1 VIDWTPYLESV
12 CKKYAQWWNFYT
24 LTDVAGKMRS
34 PDTSSWL
41 MDLRAQTVQESRN
54 DDEEKTEQY
63 SVLEGLRK
71 YAANHVLLVG
81 RPGSGKS
88 TAFARLLLEE
98 CKKAQGLLGEHS
110 HQEKIVQ
117 IPILLELRYYETSII
132 DLILQFL
139 KRHDLMID
147 SSELETVLLEKADV
161 QLLLLFDGVNELPS
175 EKGRLDLQHFRNLY
189 GKVSMIFSTR
199 DLGLG
204 GDLNLE
210 KRFEMLP
217 LTEPKMKEFVRA
229 YLPENSEEML
239 KQLGDHLREFGQTP
253 LLLWMLCS
261 VFENN
266 DSQIPSNLGLVFRR
280 FTEIYDHQLKADV
293 STFQE
298 SREWWRGLL
307 RVLAWKMTEGESKT
321 EIKVAI
327 SRREAELELTTFVL
341 DQGFLKYYAKKWL
354 EDLLKHHLIQLEGN
368 DQITFRHQLIQEY
381 YAAEMLLEKFSDL
394 GDWELQWNYLNY
406 LKWTEP
412 FALMLGMIE
421 NKAKA
426 IHIVKLA
433 LAVDIK
439 LGARLAGEVK
449 EDFQK
454 ETIALVLVL
463 ELKLPQLFKIELLGI
478 TRSNIAIPLL
488 IKDLE
493 HSDFKIREK
502 AAEFLG
508 KIGSEVAISSLIKAL
523 EDPVQDVESIAAEAL
538 CQMGS
543 ELAVPDLIKAL
554 KKSNSNVCWRAA
566 YILQFIGSEIA
577 IPWLLNALEDSS
589 WDVRYHAA
597 QALCHIDP
605 QQMINKLLNAL
616 EDSNEN
622 IRWKAAEALGNTGEI
637 LENISLQLAIS
648 KLIKTL
654 KDSNNIVRWNSARAL
669 GNIGS
674 EKAIDGLLNALQDF
688 DREVCYHAAEALGQ
702 IGSQKAIP
710 RLKQAL
716 ENSNKWIR
724 RNAASALG
732 QIGSQKADSCLLKAL
747 NDSSQQVR
755 GSAAFALG
763 RSGSKKALSALLN
776 ALKDIDPEIRKEV
789 VSALGW
795 INVPESINAL
805 LKSLE
810 DSDNYVRSEAAKAL
824 GDIRSEL
831 AIQGL
836 LKALE
841 DLNTD
846 VRWNAAQALGNIR
859 SQKAISGL
867 LKVLNDDDENVRW
880 EATSALRKIGSEIAT
895 KGFLKALNDFDGDVR
910 WEAAAALGEIG
921 SEETLSIL
929 FNTLKNP
936 TFVTSNDGDTF
947 YQAYSA
953 ISKIQQKVKY
963 YSPIPEQNNLNNL
976 PPQTPTASP
985 QSVNYYDF
993 RGATV
998 GSFAGIVQG
1007 NQQVTQINQ
1016 KNYDSTT

>member
-1 VIDWTPYLESV
+1 MINWTPYLESV
-12 CKKYAQWWNFYT
+12 CKKYAQWWDVYT

-34 PDTSSWL
+34 PNTTPL
-41 MDLRAQTVQESRN
+41 LADLRVQAVKDSREER
-54 DDEEKTEQY
+54 EEKTEQY
-63 SVLEGLRK
+63 NVLEGLRK

-98 CKKAQGLLGEHS
+98 SEKAQDLLADHS
-110 HQEKIVQ
+110 HQEKVAQ
-117 IPILLELRYYETSII
+117 IPILVELRYYETSII

-139 KRHDLMID
+139 KRHDLIID
-147 SSELETVLLEKADV
+147 SSELETILLGKADID
-161 QLLLLFDGVNELPS
+161 LLLLFDGVNELPS
-175 EKGRLDLQHFRNLY
+175 EKGRLDLQHFCKSY

-199 DLGLG
+199 DIGIG

-210 KRFEMLP
+210 KKFEMLP
-217 LTEPKMKEFVRA
+217 LTEPQMRQFVRA
-229 YLPENSEEML
+229 YLPEKGEVMI
-239 KQLGDHLREFGQTP
+239 KQLGDRLREFGRTP

-261 VFENN
+261 VFESNN
-266 DSQIPSNLGLVFRR
+266 SQIPNNLGLVFRQ
-280 FTEIYDHQLKADV
+280 FTEIYDRQLKADV

-298 SREWWRGLL
+298 SREWWRDLL
-307 RVLAWKMTEGESKT
+307 RILAWKMTEGESKT

-341 DQGFLKYYAKKWL
+341 DQGFPKHYAKKWL

-368 DQITFRHQLIQEY
+368 DQVTFRHQLIQEY

-394 GDWELQWNYLNY
+394 CDWELQWNYLNY

-412 FALMLGMIE
+412 FALMLGMIG

-426 IHIVKLA
+426 IHLVKLA

-439 LGARLAGEVK
+439 LGARLAGEVN
-449 EDFQK
+449 EDFQN
-454 ETIALVLVL
+454 ETISLIL
-463 ELKLPQLFKIELLGI
+463 ELKLPQLFNIKLLGI
-478 TRSNIAIPLL
+478 TRSNVAIPLL
-488 IKDLE
+488 IKNLE
-493 HSDFKIREK
+493 NSGYKVREK

-508 KIGSEVAISSLIKAL
+508 KIGSEVAISSLIQAL
-523 EDPVQDVESIAAEAL
+523 EDPVQDVKMLAAEAL
-538 CQMGS
+538 SICQIGS
-543 ELAVPDLIKAL
+543 ESAVHSLIKAL
-554 KKSNSNVCWRAA
+554 KKSNSNIRWRAA
-566 YILQFIGSEIA
+566 YTLQFIGSEIA
-577 IPWLLNALEDSS
+577 IPSLLNALEDSS
-589 WDVRYHAA
+589 WNVRYNAA
-597 QALCHIDP
+597 QALCQIDP
-605 QQMINKLLNAL
+605 QQMITKLLNAL
-616 EDSNEN
+616 ENSNED
-622 IRWKAAEALGNTGEI
+622 IRWKAVEALGNTVEI
-637 LENISLQLAIS
+637 LENISLELVIY

-654 KDSNNIVRWNSARAL
+654 DDSNNTVRWNSAQAL

-674 EKAIDGLLNALQDF
+674 EKAIDGLLNALHDF

-716 ENSNKWIR
+716 ENSNEWIR

-747 NDSSQQVR
+747 NDSSHQVR
-755 GSAAFALG
+755 CSVVFALG
-763 RSGSKKALSALLN
+763 RSGSKKALAALLN

-795 INVPESINAL
+795 INAPESINAL

-846 VRWNAAQALGNIR
+846 VRWSAAQALGNIG

-895 KGFLKALNDFDGDVR
+895 KDFLKALNDNDENVR

-936 TFVTSNDGDTF
+936 TFVTANDGDTL
-947 YQAYSA
+947 YPAYSA
-953 ISKIQQKVKY
+953 ISKIQQKLKY
-963 YSPIPEQNNLNNL
+963 YSPIPIQNNLDNL
-976 PPQTPTASP
+976 SLQTQKLSP
-985 QSVNYYDF
+985 QSITYDL
-993 RGATV
+993 RGANI
-998 GSFAGIVQG
+998 GNLAHNVQG
-1007 NQQVTQINQ
+1007 DQHTNQQE
-1016 KNYDSTT
+1016 KS